1 MNRFAVFGN
10 PISHSLSP
18 MIHNEFSNE
27 LGIDMSYEKIL
38 SPIDEFEFTANQF
51 INDGGLGFNITLPFK
66 VEAFN
71 FSQELTSNASAA
83 GAVNTIKISSITNF
97 RTPGRPPWRSML
109 AAACSAADIDVEP
122 AADGWEL
129 SLQWHG

>member
-27 LGIDMSYEKIL
+27 FGIDLSYEKIL

-66 VEAFN
+66 VC
-71 FSQELTSNASAA
+71 LLYTSD
-83 GAVNTIKISSITNF
+83 
-97 RTPGRPPWRSML
+97 
-109 AAACSAADIDVEP
+109 AAD
-122 AADGWEL
+122 EL
-129 SLQWHG
+129 

>member
-27 LGIDMSYEKIL
+27 LGIDLSYEKIL
-38 SPIDEFEFTANQF
+38 SPIDEFELTANQF

-71 FSQELTSNASAA
+71 FSQELTSNATAA
-83 GAVNTIKISSITNF
+83 GAVNTIKIHNNVIIGAVSYTHL
-97 RTPGRPPWRSML
+97 RAHET
-109 AAACSAADIDVEP
+109 
-122 AADGWEL
+122 
-129 SLQWHG
+129 